1 MSKNKNGNWKDM
13 EAKGSNPFINTEKA
27 ANSKKSKV
35 SRKPKILPAQ
45 SITECEMAFKNKQ
58 WKIYTVIENTFK
70 LFPYYGQTLQK
81 QQLTKA
87 VKQVNGHISDLESML
102 SKTCS
107 KQVKMNDSEQLSAY
121 KMKDNLSRI
130 NLESRVFREIIRARI
145 ALDPESQEIPDA
157 KKQKGNL
164 TVKPEAN
171 HLQPVSHQESTSNSN
186 EVDWSMADDDEA
198 NRLIDEN

>member
-27 ANSKKSKV
+27 AHSKKSKV
-35 SRKPKILPAQ
+35 SRKPKTSSAQ
-45 SITECEMAFKNKQ
+45 SIVECEMAFKNKQ

-70 LFPYYGQTLQK
+70 YGQTLQK
-81 QQLTKA
+81 QQLMKA

-171 HLQPVSHQESTSNSN
+171 NLHPVNHQESTSNLN